1 MNVLPKF
8 CRYVSANVMGMIG
21 LSCYILA
28 DTFFIAN
35 AIGADGL
42 TALNIAIP
50 VYNLINAA
58 GLMTGVGGGTRYAIL
73 RAQGENETA
82 NRLFSG
88 MVLLAAGAGCAL
100 LALGALAAAPLAA
113 APLAALLGADAVT
126 LPLCSVYLR
135 TILCFAPFFLLNS
148 TLQAFVRNDGAPRLA
163 MAGMLTSSLSNVVLD
178 WVFMYPMGMGMFGAA
193 IATCIAPILSL
204 CVLATHFA
212 RPASRL
218 RFCARGAALRPA
230 ARALGLGASS
240 FVCELS
246 SGVVLLV
253 FNLLILRFTGNVGV
267 AAYGIIANLALVGL
281 AIFTGVAQGIQPLT
295 SHAYGTGSATELRQL
310 LRLAVW
316 LVLALAVIIYLA
328 VNLWP
333 DPLIS
338 AFNRDADPQLAD
350 IALAGMRIYFVGFF
364 FAGPNL
370 VLAAYFSA
378 VDRPRQGFGVAMIRG
393 LIALIPLALVLA
405 AALGMTGVWL
415 AYVLAELCGLCA
427 ALFFLHRARQQS

>member
-1 MNVLPKF
+1 
-8 CRYVSANVMGMIG
+8 
-21 LSCYILA
+21 
-28 DTFFIAN
+28 
-35 AIGADGL
+35 
-42 TALNIAIP
+42 
-50 VYNLINAA
+50 
-58 GLMTGVGGGTRYAIL
+58 
-73 RAQGENETA
+73 
-82 NRLFSG
+82 

-100 LALGALAAAPLAA
+100 LALGALAA

-163 MAGMLTSSLSNVVLD
+163 MTGMLTSSLSNVVLD

-253 FNLLILRFTGNVGV
+253 FNLLILHFTGNVGV

-295 SHAYGTGSATELRQL
+295 SHAYGTGNAAELRQL
-310 LRLAVW
+310 LRLAVG

-350 IALAGMRIYFVGFF
+350 IARAGMRIYFVGFF

-427 ALFFLHRARQQS
+427 ALFFLRRARQQN

>member
-1 MNVLPKF
+1 
-8 CRYVSANVMGMIG
+8 MGMIA

-73 RAQGENETA
+73 RAQGENESA

-88 MVLLAAGAGCAL
+88 MVL
-100 LALGALAAAPLAA
+100 
-113 APLAALLGADAVT
+113 LAALLGADAVT

-253 FNLLILRFTGNVGV
+253 FNLLILHFTGNVGV

-295 SHAYGTGSATELRQL
+295 SHAYGTGNAAELRQL
-310 LRLAVW
+310 LRLAVG

-350 IALAGMRIYFVGFF
+350 IARAGMRIYFVGFF

-378 VDRPRQGFGVAMIRG
+378 VDRPRQGFSVAMIRG

-427 ALFFLHRARQQS
+427 ALFFLRRARQQS

>member
-8 CRYVSANVMGMIG
+8 CRYVSANVMGMIA

-73 RAQGENETA
+73 RAQGENESA

-88 MVLLAAGAGCAL
+88 MVL
-100 LALGALAAAPLAA
+100 LAA

-253 FNLLILRFTGNVGV
+253 FNLLILHFTGNVGV

-295 SHAYGTGSATELRQL
+295 SHAYGTGNAAELRQL
-310 LRLAVW
+310 LRLAVG

-350 IALAGMRIYFVGFF
+350 IARAGMRIYFVGFF

-378 VDRPRQGFGVAMIRG
+378 VDRPRQGFSVAMIRG

-427 ALFFLHRARQQS
+427 ALFFLRRARQQS

>member
-1 MNVLPKF
+1 
-8 CRYVSANVMGMIG
+8 MGMIG

-163 MAGMLTSSLSNVVLD
+163 MAVMLTSSLSNVVLD

-253 FNLLILRFTGNVGV
+253 FNLLILHFTGNVGV

>member
-1 MNVLPKF
+1 M
-8 CRYVSANVMGMIG
+8 
-21 LSCYILA
+21 
-28 DTFFIAN
+28 
-35 AIGADGL
+35 
-42 TALNIAIP
+42 
-50 VYNLINAA
+50 
-58 GLMTGVGGGTRYAIL
+58 
-73 RAQGENETA
+73 
-82 NRLFSG
+82 
-88 MVLLAAGAGCAL
+88 
-100 LALGALAAAPLAA
+100 
-113 APLAALLGADAVT
+113 
-126 LPLCSVYLR
+126 
-135 TILCFAPFFLLNS
+135 
-148 TLQAFVRNDGAPRLA
+148 
-163 MAGMLTSSLSNVVLD
+163 
-178 WVFMYPMGMGMFGAA
+178 
-193 IATCIAPILSL
+193 
-204 CVLATHFA
+204 
-212 RPASRL
+212 
-218 RFCARGAALRPA
+218 
-230 ARALGLGASS
+230 
-240 FVCELS
+240 
-246 SGVVLLV
+246 
-253 FNLLILRFTGNVGV
+253 

-310 LRLAVW
+310 LRLAVG

-350 IALAGMRIYFVGFF
+350 IARAGMRIYFVGFF

-405 AALGMTGVWL
+405 VALGMTGVWL